1 MRMRELIKMAG
12 SSNGGGCADGLA
24 RIQAEL
30 AAKER
35 EALEAIKEDVC
46 EWLTTVLELKV
57 TAQTFMEV
65 LDTGIALCKL
75 ATLIQRSSKAAE
87 DCGKNISFKV
97 PMYAISC
104 NVKAEHGSFY
114 ARDNTS
120 NFIGWCRELG
130 VEEAVIFESDGLVV
144 HRDEKRVI
152 LCLLDVARYAERVGI
167 TPPQLVR
174 MEREIESLETQ
185 SRPSRVSIVSEEE
198 QSEVREESPPQPK
211 RTKKES
217 EVWEESLPQP
227 KRSKKDSEVREESPP
242 QPKRTKKESEV
253 WEESPPQ
260 PKRTKKES
268 EVQEESP
275 PQPKRTKKESEVREE
290 SPPQRKRSK
299 KESEVREESPPQ
311 RNRTE
316 KESEV
321 REESSPQP
329 KRTKKESEVREESP
343 PQRKKEVP
351 VASERR
357 KKTRKE
363 ETVDDKAGAIVVCL

>member
-1 MRMRELIKMAG
+1 M
-12 SSNGGGCADGLA
+12 
-24 RIQAEL
+24 

-211 RTKKES
+211 RS
-217 EVWEESLPQP
+217 
-227 KRSKKDSEVREESPP
+227 
-242 QPKRTKKESEV
+242 KKESEV

-260 PKRTKKES
+260 PKRSKKDPEVREESPPQRNRTKKES
-268 EVQEESP
+268 EVREESP

-290 SPPQRKRSK
+290 SPPQ
-299 KESEVREESPPQ
+299 
-311 RNRTE
+311 
-316 KESEV
+316 
-321 REESSPQP
+321 P
-329 KRTKKESEVREESP
+329 KRTQKESEVREESP

-357 KKTRKE
+357 KKTKKE